1 MENYIDPDVRCPG
14 PETLR
19 SDAVI
24 IEGRTHTGRSCR
36 IIDNTCSVARKDLV
50 EVLEGLI
57 AARRFGTAALSAHG
71 GHTLAIGQPTATH
84 VQFGDTLYRLLLYPY
99 EARIERF

>member
-1 MENYIDPDVRCPG
+1 MDDYIDPQARCPG
-14 PETLR
+14 PESLR
-19 SDAVI
+19 PDAVI
-24 IEGRTHTGRSCR
+24 IEGRTHNGHACR

-50 EVLEGLI
+50 EVLDGLI
-57 AARRFGTAALSAHG
+57 AARRFGMAALSARG
-71 GHTLAIGQPTATH
+71 GQTLVIGRPEATH